1 MNGKAGAALPEH
13 LTWLNEMREGR
24 LAAPP
29 VNETIGMTLES
40 VEAGRAS
47 FGMRAEERLANP
59 AGVIHGGMT
68 ATLLDT
74 ALTIAVITTLP
85 ADKIATTTD
94 LHVQYVRPLLP
105 TGEKVVAEATLIHAG
120 TTFATAEGRLHDE
133 RGRLIAHA
141 TGSFAIIERR

>member
-1 MNGKAGAALPEH
+1 MIADH
-13 LTWLNEMREGR
+13 LTWLEEMRAGR
-24 LAAPP
+24 LAPPP

-40 VEAGRAS
+40 VEAGKARFA
-47 FGMRAEERLANP
+47 MHADPRLANP

-74 ALTIAVITTLP
+74 ALTIAVISTLP
-85 ADKIATTTD
+85 AEKIATTTD
-94 LHVQYVRPLLP
+94 LHVHYVRPLLP
-105 TGEKVVAEATLIHAG
+105 TGEKVVAEGTLVHAG
-120 TTFATAEGRLHDE
+120 TTLATAEGRLHDE